1 MAQQTA
7 PRRREF
13 LFLQGLAGPFFQRLG
28 TALASDG
35 HGVHRVN
42 FNGGDAL
49 FWRRPG
55 AVHYRGRAR
64 DWPAALERLLLER
77 AVTDIVLFGDCRP
90 LHRAAIAAAQRL
102 QIQVHVFEEGYIRP
116 DWVTLELG
124 GVNGHSSLPR
134 DPAWYLETARTLP
147 PLGELPGLASSFGRR
162 ARHDAAYNLTALA
175 LAWAYPHFRTH
186 RPRHVLVEY
195 AGWLR
200 QLAGRPAARRRSAAA
215 LAQLAAGDGPYFV
228 FPLQLGS
235 DYQVRLH
242 SPYKDMGEAIRQV
255 LRSFAAHAP
264 AGARLVVKQHPLEN
278 GLADWQRLTL
288 AAVAECGLGDR
299 ALYLEVGDIAPLVA
313 GARGVVTINS
323 TTGTL
328 ALAAGVPVLALGQAV
343 YDIPGLTDQGELDG
357 FWLAPTPPDPQVWDA
372 VRRTLVARCL
382 VRGGLFSEEGL
393 SALVAGAAERLL
405 GAGLAQPRTAATE
418 AAEGLG
424 ALRAAGASG

>member
-1 MAQQTA
+1 MAQSTA

-28 TALASDG
+28 AALAAGG

-64 DWPAALERLLLER
+64 DWPAALERLLLDR

-134 DPAWYLETARTLP
+134 NPAWYLDAAETLP
-147 PLGELPGLASSFGRR
+147 PLGELPGLASSFWRR
-162 ARHDAAYNLTALA
+162 ARQDAAYNLTALA
-175 LAWAYPHFRTH
+175 LAWAYPHFRSH

-195 AGWLR
+195 GGWLR
-200 QLAGRPAARRRSAAA
+200 QLARRPAARRRSEAA
-215 LAQLAAGDGPYFV
+215 LARLAVGEGPYFV

-242 SPYKDMGEAIRQV
+242 SPYRDMGEAIRQV
-255 LRSFAAHAP
+255 LRSFAAHAS

-278 GLADWQRLTL
+278 GLADWKRIAL
-288 AAVAECGLGDR
+288 AEAEACGLGDR

-343 YDIPGLTDQGELDG
+343 YDIPGLTDQGELDS
-357 FWLAPTPPDPQVWDA
+357 FWSAPTPPDPRVWDA

-393 SALVAGAAERLL
+393 SVLVAGAAERLL
-405 GAGLAQPRTAATE
+405 GAGLAQPRTVAAASVE
-418 AAEGLG
+418 DLG

>member
-1 MAQQTA
+1 MAQH
-7 PRRREF
+7 RREF

-28 TALASDG
+28 AALASRG

-49 FWRRPG
+49 FWRLPG
-55 AVHYRGRAR
+55 AVNYRGRAR
-64 DWPAALERLLLER
+64 DWPAALERLLLGR
-77 AVTDIVLFGDCRP
+77 GVTDLVLFGDCRP
-90 LHRAAIAAAQRL
+90 LHRAAIAVARRL

-134 DPAWYLETARTLP
+134 DPGWYLEAARTLP
-147 PLGELPGLASSFGRR
+147 PLGKLPGIASSFGRR
-162 ARHDAAYNLTALA
+162 ARQDVAYNLTSLA

-186 RPRHVLVEY
+186 RPWHILVEY

-200 QLAGRPAARRRSAAA
+200 QFARRRQARRRSEAV
-215 LAQLAAGDGPYFV
+215 LARLAADQGPYFV
-228 FPLQLGS
+228 FPLQLGC

-242 SPYKDMGEAIRQV
+242 SPYRSMGDAIGQV

-264 AGARLVVKQHPLEN
+264 AGARLVVKEHPLEN
-278 GLADWQRLTL
+278 GLSHWQRLTL
-288 AAVAECGLGDR
+288 ATVAQHGLGDR
-299 ALYLEVGDIAPLVA
+299 VLYLETGDIAPLVA
-313 GARGVVTINS
+313 RARGVVTINS

-328 ALAAGVPVLALGQAV
+328 ALTSGVPVLALGRAV
-343 YDIPGLTDQGELDG
+343 YDLPDVTDQGDLDA
-357 FWLAPTPPDPQVWDA
+357 FWSAPTPPDARVWDA

-393 SALVAGAAERLL
+393 RVLVAGAAERLL
-405 GAGLAQPRTAATE
+405 GAGAAQPRAAVAE
-418 AAEGLG
+418 AAEELG
-424 ALRAAGASG
+424 TLRAAGASG

>member
-1 MAQQTA
+1 MAQH
-7 PRRREF
+7 RREF

-28 TALASDG
+28 AALAMGG

-55 AVHYRGRAR
+55 AVNYRGPAR
-64 DWPAALERLLLER
+64 DWPAALERLLLGR
-77 AVTDIVLFGDCRP
+77 AITDIVLFGDCRP
-90 LHRAAIAAAQRL
+90 LHRAAIAAARRL
-102 QIQVHVFEEGYIRP
+102 QVQVHVFEEGYIRP

-147 PLGELPGLASSFGRR
+147 PLRELPGIASSFGRR
-162 ARHDAAYNLTALA
+162 ARQDVAYNLTALA

-186 RPRHVLVEY
+186 RPWPILAEY

-200 QLAGRPAARRRSAAA
+200 QLAGRGAARRRSEAT
-215 LAQLAAGDGPYFV
+215 LARLASDAGPYFV
-228 FPLQLGS
+228 FPLQLGC

-242 SPYKDMGEAIRQV
+242 SPYRSMGDAIGQV
-255 LRSFAAHAP
+255 VRSFAAHAP
-264 AGARLVVKQHPLEN
+264 AGARLVVKEHPLEN
-278 GLADWQRLTL
+278 GLTHWQRFTRE
-288 AAVAECGLGDR
+288 AAASHGLGDR
-299 ALYLEVGDIAPLVA
+299 VLYLEVGDIAPLVA

-328 ALAAGVPVLALGQAV
+328 ALASGVPVLALGQAV
-343 YDIPGLTDQGELDG
+343 YDIPDVTDQGDLDA
-357 FWLAPTPPDPQVWDA
+357 FWSAPTPPDPQVWDA

-382 VRGGLFSEEGL
+382 VRGGLFSDKGL
-393 SALVAGAAERLL
+393 AILVAGAAERLL
-405 GAGLAQPRTAATE
+405 GSGVAQPRAAVAEATE
-418 AAEGLG
+418 ELD